1 MPLTPVSRA
10 HSFFASLNYYRN
22 PDKKEP
28 DWIHQP
34 MCRGKLVEKDV
45 TLIERNGVVAYS
57 SYRTNNCNT
66 LAQEMHFYK
75 NTGGTKS
82 LPHLM
87 IEGIKWISF
96 IVLDQSRSFI
106 AKYDSCAIIIIIFVK
121 NICQSPF
128 PRYSYSVGCRISSSF
143 RWECHKAGLM
153 LVILFFIN
161 SLTLSQA
168 QLYFYQ
174 VSRVATP
181 SATTIL
187 LWCSINFI
195 SWGKITFYIMLFA
208 CWTSSSPSVHHFTLK
223 AQPFRFRVLCSFAHF
238 SFRSC
243 DLGG

>member
-1 MPLTPVSRA
+1 
-10 HSFFASLNYYRN
+10 
-22 PDKKEP
+22 
-28 DWIHQP
+28 
-34 MCRGKLVEKDV
+34 
-45 TLIERNGVVAYS
+45 
-57 SYRTNNCNT
+57 
-66 LAQEMHFYK
+66 MHFYK

-82 LPHLM
+82 LPHLK

-208 CWTSSSPSVHHFTLK
+208 CWTSSSPSVHHFTRK